1 MDILY
6 CSSEAYPLI
15 KTGGLA
21 DVSGSLPGALQ
32 ELGNDVRL
40 VLPAYPEVHAHL
52 GPLSSIASLAL
63 SGAPQPVEILK
74 GRFPH
79 SGVEL
84 YLVDSPVHF
93 RRPGNPYVQEDG
105 SDWPDNA
112 ARFATFARAIV
123 ALALGDADPEWTPDL
138 VHCND
143 WQTGLVPALLS
154 QHDTRPATLFTIHN
168 LSYQGL
174 FPKAAFEALELPDT
188 LWSIDGVEF
197 HDKLSFLKGGIACSD
212 WVTTVSPTYAQEI
225 CTAEFGYGLEGL
237 LQYRAAN
244 LTGILNGMDCA
255 VWNPATDAQLQHTYD
270 VHTLQHKAL
279 NKAALQEELGLPV
292 DAGALLL
299 GHIGRLVEQKGVDLI
314 LETLDALFTH
324 PVQLVILGDGEE
336 LLESRLREAAARYP
350 HQLAIYIGYDEPLA
364 HRIEAGSDCF
374 LMPSRY
380 EPCGLNQMYSLR
392 YGTVPIVHSTGGL
405 ADTVIDLNE
414 TTARDYTATGFAFEP
429 DTPAALLE
437 ACERALAYYQGA
449 RVDWWKLVITG
460 MKKDF
465 SWSNSA
471 QQYLS
476 LYQRICDIAP
486 EGDAGSG
493 NVDYPRIPPA
503 PLSGKSPS
511 EQSMMR

>member
-1 MDILY
+1 M
-6 CSSEAYPLI
+6 
-15 KTGGLA
+15 
-21 DVSGSLPGALQ
+21 
-32 ELGNDVRL
+32 
-40 VLPAYPEVHAHL
+40 
-52 GPLSSIASLAL
+52 
-63 SGAPQPVEILK
+63 
-74 GRFPH
+74 
-79 SGVEL
+79 
-84 YLVDSPVHF
+84 
-93 RRPGNPYVQEDG
+93 
-105 SDWPDNA
+105 
-112 ARFATFARAIV
+112 
-123 ALALGDADPEWTPDL
+123 
-138 VHCND
+138 
-143 WQTGLVPALLS
+143 
-154 QHDTRPATLFTIHN
+154 
-168 LSYQGL
+168 
-174 FPKAAFEALELPDT
+174 
-188 LWSIDGVEF
+188 EF

-212 WVTTVSPTYAQEI
+212 WVTTVSPTYAQQI

-237 LQYRAAN
+237 LQYRAAH

-255 VWNPATDAQLQHTYD
+255 EWNPATDTRLQQTYD
-270 VHTLQHKAL
+270 VHTLQHKAV
-279 NKAALQEELGLPV
+279 NKAALQAELGLPV
-292 DAGALLL
+292 DAGAMLL

-314 LETLDALFTH
+314 LDTLDALFTH

-414 TTARDYTATGFAFEP
+414 TTARDYTATGFTFEP
-429 DTPAALLE
+429 DSPPALLD

-460 MKKDF
+460 MIKDF

-476 LYQRICDIAP
+476 LYQRICDITP

-503 PLSGKSPS
+503 PLSGKSSPQ
-511 EQSMMR
+511 QSMMR